1 MKEYETNVA
10 NLEEGMR
17 VQLTEGRDAESRR
30 IIAENR
36 RVKDELRFQT
46 EVTDELNSEKKRTKV
61 S

>member
-1 MKEYETNVA
+1 
-10 NLEEGMR
+10 MR